1 MIKKILYGKQSVD
14 NADVLSVAKAVREE
28 KISGGKLVTRFEDKI
43 RSIIKSRYALSCSS
57 GTAGLHLAMM
67 SINLKKNDVVL
78 MPAINFIASYSIA
91 KILGAKIYLVDV
103 DEYSGLMTSKLIKQC
118 INENKLKKIK
128 AIICMHLSGYVED
141 MKSLYKIKKKY
152 NSILIEDACH
162 ALGSKYIFRKK
173 LTNVGKC
180 QHSDISVFSFHPIK
194 SITTGEGGLIS
205 TNNKNIYQKLNLLR
219 SHGIRRNK
227 KKYWEYNIKN
237 PGLNYRISDI
247 NCALGISQ
255 ANKLKSFLRK
265 RKIIAKRYISL
276 LKPLKNF
283 IKTPSENEI
292 QHSACHLFIISINFK
307 KINSTKDKFIAFMN
321 KRNIF
326 PQFHY
331 IPIFKFDVF
340 KFNQK
345 INFQNS
351 LNYYKN
357 SISIPIYYNLSFK
370 EQKYVAESIIKFIKL
385 KKIK

>member
-1 MIKKILYGKQSVD
+1 M
-14 NADVLSVAKAVREE
+14 LS
-28 KISGGKLVTRFEDKI
+28 
-43 RSIIKSRYALSCSS
+43 
-57 GTAGLHLAMM
+57 
-67 SINLKKNDVVL
+67 
-78 MPAINFIASYSIA
+78 
-91 KILGAKIYLVDV
+91 
-103 DEYSGLMTSKLIKQC
+103 TS
-118 INENKLKKIK
+118 N
-128 AIICMHLSGYVED
+128 
-141 MKSLYKIKKKY
+141 
-152 NSILIEDACH
+152 
-162 ALGSKYIFRKK
+162 
-173 LTNVGKC
+173 
-180 QHSDISVFSFHPIK
+180 
-194 SITTGEGGLIS
+194 
-205 TNNKNIYQKLNLLR
+205 
-219 SHGIRRNK
+219 
-227 KKYWEYNIKN
+227 NIKN

-247 NCALGISQ
+247 NWALGISQ

-357 SISIPIYYNLSFK
+357 SIS
-370 EQKYVAESIIKFIKL
+370 
-385 KKIK
+385 